1 MALSKAQL
9 KYNRTVKG
17 ICSRAAG
24 YAKYRSKRKNIKYE
38 IDTKYLISIYPKSGM
53 CPILGYKLEPFQNGK
68 IGQSKFSPSLDRINP
83 RKGYIKGNVEFIC
96 GLANNMLNNAEGP
109 DLIRFAAWINTKY
122 GNPEQIAKSKRR
134 KDVLAYIEWKRSI
147 KK

>member
-9 KYNRTVKG
+9 KYNKTIKG

-24 YAKYRSKRKNIKYE
+24 YAKYRSKQKGLEYN
-38 IDTKYLISIYPKSGM
+38 IDTKYLISIYPKDKK

-83 RKGYIKGNVEFIC
+83 RKGYTKGNVEFVC
-96 GLANNMLNNAEGP
+96 GLANNMMNNAEKR
-109 DLIRFAAWINTKY
+109 DLVRFSKWIIKRYNLK
-122 GNPEQIAKSKRR
+122 KSQVMDIKRKLR
-134 KDVLAYIEWKRSI
+134 K
-147 KK
+147 